1 MPVLQKNEHHPLY
14 GDIKITI
21 NPRARNIILRARAG
35 IIEVTLPPRAGRADL
50 QKALDKH
57 GEKLLADCRNYMPES
72 ITADYRI
79 EYDNFSFMLSAGSD
93 ISRYMMRYDGTKAT
107 LFYPQK
113 TDFSNADTQIFLRR
127 VRVAALQRVAKE
139 HLPQRL
145 KMFAAKY
152 GFSYG
157 AVSLR
162 DSHSRWGSCSGRK
175 NISLSIYLQL
185 LPTHLADYVI
195 LHELCHTVEMNHS
208 ASFWALMDK
217 VTDGKAK
224 SLRAELKGYKT
235 DF

>member
-1 MPVLQKNEHHPLY
+1 MPVTQKIEHHPLY

-35 IIEVTLPPRAGRADL
+35 IIEVTLPLRASGADL
-50 QKALDKH
+50 MKALDKH
-57 GEKLLADCRNYMPES
+57 GEKLLAECRYNAPA
-72 ITADYRI
+72 IINADYRI
-79 EYDNFSFMLSAGSD
+79 EYENFSFMLSAGSN
-93 ISRYMMRYDGTKAT
+93 SRYIVRYDGAQAT
-107 LFYPQK
+107 LFYPEKINFTDEK
-113 TDFSNADTQIFLRR
+113 TQELLRR
-127 VRVAALQRVAKE
+127 VRVTALHHVAKE

-145 KMFAAKY
+145 KMLAAKH
-152 GFSYG
+152 GFSYN

-162 DSHSRWGSCSGRK
+162 NSHSRWGSCSNRK

-208 ASFWALMDK
+208 ASFWVLMDK

-235 DF
+235 NF

>member
-1 MPVLQKNEHHPLY
+1 MQTIEHHPLY

-35 IIEVTLPPRAGRADL
+35 IIEVTLPPRARRTDL
-50 QKALDKH
+50 LKALDKY
-57 GEKLLADCRNYMPES
+57 GEKLLADCRNNMPAT
-72 ITADYRI
+72 ITADSKI
-79 EYDNFSFMLSAGSD
+79 EYENFSFMLSAGSD
-93 ISRYMMRYDGTKAT
+93 VSRYMMRYDGSRTT
-107 LFYPQK
+107 LYYPEK
-113 TDFSNADTQIFLRR
+113 TDFSDAETQNFLRR

-145 KMFAAKY
+145 KMLAAKY
-152 GFSYG
+152 GFSFG
-157 AVSLR
+157 TVSLR
-162 DSHSRWGSCSGRK
+162 DSRTRWGSCSSGG

-217 VTDGKAK
+217 VTNGKAK
-224 SLRAELKGYKT
+224 LLRKELRNGYKPS
-235 DF
+235 F